1 MYFFSLR
8 DFSDVWPRLASS
20 FEVDRLL
27 KRTFLHAI
35 PVWKLHGTVS
45 TGMFHI
51 SDLCVALVEFFP
63 GGVLAKEKVLGNDFI
78 RCYGNIVH
86 WFKSVCNPPGICL
99 QARNK

>member
-1 MYFFSLR
+1 M
-8 DFSDVWPRLASS
+8 WPRLASS

-35 PVWKLHGTVS
+35 PVWKLHWIVS

-63 GGVLAKEKVLGNDFI
+63 GGVVNKEKVLRNDLI
-78 RCYGNIVH
+78 PCYGNIIY
-86 WFKSVCNPPGICL
+86 WFKSVCIPDKREIDYCTI
-99 QARNK
+99 

>member
-1 MYFFSLR
+1 M
-8 DFSDVWPRLASS
+8 WPRLASS

-35 PVWKLHGTVS
+35 PVWKLHGIVS

-63 GGVLAKEKVLGNDFI
+63 RGTVNKEKVCMLD
-78 RCYGNIVH
+78 RT
-86 WFKSVCNPPGICL
+86 CL
-99 QARNK
+99 